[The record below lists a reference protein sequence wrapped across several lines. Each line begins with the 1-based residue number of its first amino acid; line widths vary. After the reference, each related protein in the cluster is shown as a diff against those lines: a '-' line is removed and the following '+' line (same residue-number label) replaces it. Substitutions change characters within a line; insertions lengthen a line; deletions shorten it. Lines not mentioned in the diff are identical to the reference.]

1 MFLKDENI
9 IFHFSITILT
19 WGPKAVYGSLLH
31 L

>member
-1 MFLKDENI
+1 MEESNI
-9 IFHFSITILT
+9 IFHFSITVLT